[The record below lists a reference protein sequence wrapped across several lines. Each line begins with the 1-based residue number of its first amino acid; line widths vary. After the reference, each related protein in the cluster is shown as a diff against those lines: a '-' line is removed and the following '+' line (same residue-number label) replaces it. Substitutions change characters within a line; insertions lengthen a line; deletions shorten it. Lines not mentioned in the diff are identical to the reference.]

1 MGYAVLHLDK
11 AKGNE
16 VKMTAHIERKQMPA
30 NAVPELTCLNEELI
44 EFPTG
49 VTNRTEAIEYRLNHA
64 GLTRKI
70 GSNQVRAIR
79 IMLTGS
85 NIAMKCIEA
94 EGRIKEWCADN
105 LDWLC
110 NTFGRE
116 NIVSAVLHRDEATPH
131 IHATVIPIVMGER
144 RKISNK
150 QPHNKGKKS
159 YRKKPDYRPRL
170 CADDIMTRTKLK
182 SYQDSYADAMKKY
195 GLERGIVGSEAR
207 HITTQEFYRNAI
219 AQQQDLQD
227 NIDELLKIEEQKRQA
242 LEEFTRQELTLRSN
256 LRKAKSE
263 LKTVKAEIKTGKL
276 KNAASEVGSTI
287 MEGIGSIIGT
297 SQVKRQQQEINSL
310 HDENQSQQQKIDGLI
325 QTIHRERAENVKIIK
340 SLQDELHTIY
350 HWLPDTKP
358 LIRMGQY
365 CRTVGFSDDMVKTL
379 LNMKPIYFSGSIYS
393 HEHKQHFETKKSKA
407 QLVKDPNRTGVFRLL
422 IDAIDIV
429 QWFREKRHKLLLSMG
444 IEPIGPKQK
453 RGINI

>member
-85 NIAMKCIEA
+85 NTEMKRIEA

-131 IHATVIPIVMGER
+131 IHATVVPIVTGER
-144 RKISNK
+144 RKTSNK
-150 QPHNKGKKS
+150 QPNNKG

-170 CADDIMTRTKLK
+170 CADDIVTRIKLK

-207 HITTQEFYRNAI
+207 HITTQEFYRKAI

-227 NIDELLKIEEQKRQA
+227 NIDELLKIEERKRQA
-242 LEEFTRQELTLRSN
+242 LEEFTRQEQSLHSN
-256 LRKAKSE
+256 LRKAESE
-263 LKTVKAEIKTGKL
+263 LKTVKAEIKTEKL
-276 KNAASEVGSTI
+276 KNAAAEVGSTI

-310 HDENQSQQQKIDGLI
+310 HDKNQSQQQKIDGLI
-325 QTIHRERAENVKIIK
+325 QTIHRERAEDVKIIK
-340 SLQDELHTIY
+340 SLQDELHSIY

-358 LIRMGQY
+358 LIRMGEY

-379 LNMKPIYFSGSIYS
+379 LDMKPVYFSGSIYS
-393 HEHKQHFETKKSKA
+393 HEYKQRFETKNSKA
-407 QLVKDPNRTGVFRLL
+407 QLVKDLTRPGVFRLL
-422 IDAIDIV
+422 IDTIDIV
-429 QWFREKRHKLLLSMG
+429 QWCREKRKNLLLSMD
-444 IEPIGPKQK
+444 IKSIGPKQK
-453 RGINI
+453 RGIKI